1 MEILHDKK
9 HSIFFVHNL
18 PLCILDTC
26 SPCLIK
32 TPRNIVG
39 ATDMVPRYLALM
51 LFLLLAYDLLEIQR
65 EAGKPKQQLSL

>member
-39 ATDMVPRYLALM
+39 AT
-51 LFLLLAYDLLEIQR
+51 FLNPEWNVYGPQISSPYVISTVGL
-65 EAGKPKQQLSL
+65 